1 MISTTRKEE
10 TWLWV
15 HLLLLYADG
24 LGRKKSRVE
33 KQEECI
39 MSKKIVAD
47 SRKTMTKKA
56 FRALQASKRNAWSC
70 ARPEGFRLTNRK
82 EYSRQERKASCREY
96 SCFCIK

>member
-24 LGRKKSRVE
+24 LRNLHIMNQQEIGRKKFRVE

-82 EYSRQERKASCREY
+82 EYSHPCPP
-96 SCFCIK
+96 